1 MEILFLEVIY
11 FIKSFEID
19 CVEVEEVLKRYRLRR
34 KKINMKIDFWLIW
47 KF

>member
-19 CVEVEEVLKRYRLRR
+19 RVEVEEVLKRYRLRR